1 MFLFFLMQIIWCVF
15 FLVKYMYQRWTHWHH
30 VSWFF
35 KSLCSSFSWT
45 KSIVNLYMRILKKI
59 HWKTQVICIAE
70 NIMVKN
76 AFSIVKMI
84 SIAWFSQVWLHLKHL
99 STVIV
104 YEFRCLGL
112 VELRS
117 DILLLSVK
125 FTSNH
130 YMYNVIEYLF

>member
-1 MFLFFLMQIIWCVF
+1 MLDNTFVVVLFL
-15 FLVKYMYQRWTHWHH
+15 
-30 VSWFF
+30 S
-35 KSLCSSFSWT
+35 
-45 KSIVNLYMRILKKI
+45 
-59 HWKTQVICIAE
+59 
-70 NIMVKN
+70 N
-76 AFSIVKMI
+76 AFFVVNMI
-84 SIAWFSQVWLHLKHL
+84 FIAWISQVWLHLKHV

-104 YEFRCLGL
+104 DAYMCLRL

>member
-1 MFLFFLMQIIWCVF
+1 MLDNTFVVVLFL
-15 FLVKYMYQRWTHWHH
+15 
-30 VSWFF
+30 S
-35 KSLCSSFSWT
+35 
-45 KSIVNLYMRILKKI
+45 
-59 HWKTQVICIAE
+59 
-70 NIMVKN
+70 N
-76 AFSIVKMI
+76 AFFVLNMI
-84 SIAWFSQVWLHLKHL
+84 FIAWISQVWLHLKHL

-104 YEFRCLGL
+104 DEFRCLRL